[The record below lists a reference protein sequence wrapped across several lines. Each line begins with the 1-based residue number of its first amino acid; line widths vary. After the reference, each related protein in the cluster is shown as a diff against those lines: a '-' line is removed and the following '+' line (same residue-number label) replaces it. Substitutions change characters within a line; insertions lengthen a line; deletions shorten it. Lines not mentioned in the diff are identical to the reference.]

1 MSGKQPAVS
10 LRTVAE
16 RVGLAACS
24 VSAIVNNTPASRA
37 IPQRTKDRVL
47 RAVAE
52 LNYRPNLWARSLR
65 TKRTRL
71 IAAITSDIGL
81 APVARLLAGVQ
92 SLLHRKGYL
101 LALGSWDRTVGW
113 QSISVELQ
121 QRGIE
126 GMIAI
131 DVTLPPELELP
142 VASVDLD
149 HITVLEPLADDMR
162 TLLSELGESAAE
174 TVLRQIEKGTLPR
187 RMKIAPQLPSTY
199 FGLTNATRGAEM
211 GTREGT

>member
-1 MSGKQPAVS
+1 
-10 LRTVAE
+10 
-16 RVGLAACS
+16 
-24 VSAIVNNTPASRA
+24 
-37 IPQRTKDRVL
+37 
-47 RAVAE
+47 
-52 LNYRPNLWARSLR
+52 
-65 TKRTRL
+65 
-71 IAAITSDIGL
+71 
-81 APVARLLAGVQ
+81 
-92 SLLHRKGYL
+92 
-101 LALGSWDRTVGW
+101 
-113 QSISVELQ
+113 
-121 QRGIE
+121 
-126 GMIAI
+126 MIAI

>member
-1 MSGKQPAVS
+1 LSGKQPAVS

-81 APVARLLAGVQ
+81 APVARVLAGVQ

-113 QSISVELQ
+113 QNISVELQ

>member
-1 MSGKQPAVS
+1 LSGKQPAVS

-81 APVARLLAGVQ
+81 APVARVLAGVQ

-113 QSISVELQ
+113 QNISVELQ

-149 HITVLEPLADDMR
+149 HIPVLEPLADDMR

-187 RMKIAPQLPSTY
+187 KMKIAPQLPSTY